1 MNRQQATTT
10 IFGMPRQPLAPGEH
24 GRISVAPNPRAQG
37 SVVIRD
43 AWYAQTRFHDPVT
56 GKTAQIRRFGPNE
69 KAAERALLEALR
81 ERMEPDA
88 PDDRFATLGEAVAAF
103 FSGPVPEGWSEGTAR
118 SMGYARRRLDEHAT
132 EPWPVS
138 AARAEGLFAD
148 GSRTGDL
155 ALRLLRQAR
164 QRQ

>member
-1 MNRQQATTT
+1 
-10 IFGMPRQPLAPGEH
+10 MPRQPLAPGEH

-37 SVVIRD
+37 TVVIRD
-43 AWYAQTRFHDPVT
+43 AFYAQCRFHDPAT
-56 GKTAQIRRFGPNE
+56 GKTAQMRRFGPSE

-88 PDDRFATLGEAVAAF
+88 PDPRFATLGEAVSAF
-103 FSGPVPEGWSEGTAR
+103 FNGSVPESWREGTAR
-118 SMGYARRRLDEHAT
+118 SMRYARRRLDEHAA

-138 AARAEGLFAD
+138 FARAEALLGD

-155 ALRLLRQAR
+155 ALRLWRQVR
-164 QRQ
+164 RV

>member
-1 MNRQQATTT
+1 
-10 IFGMPRQPLAPGEH
+10 MPRQPLAPGEH

-37 SVVIRD
+37 ATVIRD
-43 AWYAQTRFHDPVT
+43 AWYAQCRFHDPVT
-56 GKTAQIRRFGPNE
+56 GKTAQMRRFGPSE

-88 PDDRFATLGEAVAAF
+88 ADDRWATLGEAVSAF
-103 FSGPVPEGWSEGTAR
+103 FSGPVPESWSDGTAR
-118 SMGYARRRLDEHAT
+118 SMSYARRRLDEHTA

-138 AARAEGLFAD
+138 ASRAEALWGD

-155 ALRLLRQAR
+155 ALRLWRQVKR
-164 QRQ
+164 G

>member
-1 MNRQQATTT
+1 MATRGQYDD
-10 IFGMPRQPLAPGEH
+10 GMPRQPLAPGEH

-37 SVVIRD
+37 AAVIRD

-56 GKTAQIRRFGPNE
+56 GKTAQIRRFGPSE

-88 PDDRFATLGEAVAAF
+88 PDPRFATLGEAVSAF
-103 FSGPVPEGWSEGTAR
+103 FDGPVPDSWSEGTAR
-118 SMGYARRRLDEHAT
+118 SMRYARRRLDEHAA

-138 AARAEGLFAD
+138 AQRAETLFGD
-148 GSRTGDL
+148 GSRTGEL
-155 ALRLLRQAR
+155 ARRLLKQVR
-164 QRQ
+164 QRR

>member
-1 MNRQQATTT
+1 
-10 IFGMPRQPLAPGEH
+10 MPRQPLAPGEH

-43 AWYAQTRFHDPVT
+43 AWYAQARFHDPAT
-56 GKTAQIRRFGPNE
+56 GKTTQIRRFAPTE

-88 PDDRFATLGEAVAAF
+88 PDDRFSTLAEAVAAF
-103 FSGPVPEGWSEGTAR
+103 FRGPVPEGWSAGTAR

-138 AARAEGLFAD
+138 AARAEALWGD

-155 ALRLLRQAR
+155 ALRLWRQVKR
-164 QRQ
+164 G